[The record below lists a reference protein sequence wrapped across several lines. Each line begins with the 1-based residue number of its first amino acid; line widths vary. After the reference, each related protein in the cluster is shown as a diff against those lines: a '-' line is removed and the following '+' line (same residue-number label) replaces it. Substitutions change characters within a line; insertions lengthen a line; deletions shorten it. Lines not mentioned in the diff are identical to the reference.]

1 MPGAPVCTVQVDK
14 VPNNHCA
21 DEPPPQCTISSP
33 DVAPPDR
40 APHILPS
47 PRRALTLRCVA
58 QAPELTRGA
67 SALRDLASV
76 HGSTDNISALVV
88 DLTGV

>member
-1 MPGAPVCTVQVDK
+1 MAWAGGA
-14 VPNNHCA
+14 A
-21 DEPPPQCTISSP
+21 
-33 DVAPPDR
+33 
-40 APHILPS
+40 LS
-47 PRRALTLRCVA
+47 PRVRGARRPGGDAWGARVHRASGRALTLRCVA

-67 SALRDLASV
+67 SALRDLAFV